1 MPRPAEPERRRRSGS
16 AAEKPPRWSI
26 GREWILR
33 LALLAIVVL
42 GVLLVGRASTML
54 YSGRAQRLER
64 IEGQGRAV
72 PPPAQDAAEPR
83 AAPRP

>member
-1 MPRPAEPERRRRSGS
+1 MRRPAEPHRGRRSGP
-16 AAEKPPRWSI
+16 AVEKPPRWSI
-26 GREWILR
+26 GRDWVLR

-64 IEGQGRAV
+64 IERQGPAV